1 MHEICNFPSGNASI
15 ATVRRCCDGVIE
27 CYDTFSNHL
36 LWNHMKMHSK
46 IMRQFPQ
53 RRTLKVFCWVLK
65 EIEKT
70 RNFFCVFFEKFFKK
84 NHENS
89 KNYQNGFLRKIA
101 AKIVKNSK
109 NSKKSFENRI
119 MIFVFNYFNFFC
131 YKMLK

>member
-1 MHEICNFPSGNASI
+1 MESYEDAFKNYATISATADAQGFLLGIERNRKNAKLFL
-15 ATVRRCCDGVIE
+15 C
-27 CYDTFSNHL
+27 
-36 LWNHMKMHSK
+36 
-46 IMRQFPQ
+46 
-53 RRTLKVFCWVLK
+53 
-65 EIEKT
+65 
-70 RNFFCVFFEKFFKK
+70 FFEKFFKK